1 MIVNTSALDTE
12 LEKDKEQVHLTTGSQ
27 RVLLSAELL

>member
-12 LEKDKEQVHLTTGSQ
+12 LEDKVQVNLTIGSQ
-27 RVLLSAELL
+27 RVPLSAELLG